1 MHVHRWRDGF
11 AMSTVRQA
19 AVAGLLYPDNAK
31 QLRNTVADHLKAA
44 KAPVNAL
51 QPKAIIV
58 PHAGYHYSGA
68 IAAAAYKTLQSTST
82 SINNIVLIGAAHRQS
97 LTGIAIVD
105 VDAFRTPLG
114 DVYLNHTHNQQLGEL
129 QPICVSNA
137 AHLLEHS
144 LEVQLP
150 FLQVVL
156 SNFTITPIIIG
167 DTTHAEVAAILNRFW
182 GDQHTLI
189 VISSDLN
196 NHRDYRQVNYIDRS
210 TCEAIEALNI
220 EAVDRQNLSQCIAVN
235 SLLRVAQKKNLQ
247 VETLAI
253 SQAAKNSPELQG
265 KRFASW
271 AFYES

>member
-1 MHVHRWRDGF
+1 
-11 AMSTVRQA
+11 MSTVRQA

-31 QLRNTVADHLKAA
+31 QLRSTVADHLNAA
-44 KAPVNAL
+44 KAPVKAL

-68 IAAAAYKTLQSTST
+68 IAAAAYKTLQSAST
-82 SINNIVLIGAAHRQS
+82 SINNVVLLGAAHRQS
-97 LTGIAIVD
+97 LAGIAIVN
-105 VDAFRTPLG
+105 VDAFSTPLG
-114 DVYLNHTHNQQLGEL
+114 NVYLNQTHNQQLGEL

-182 GDQHTLI
+182 GDQDTLI

-196 NHRDYRQVNYIDRS
+196 NHRDYRQANYIDRS

-220 EAVDRQNLSQCIAVN
+220 EAMDRQNLCHCVAVN

-253 SQAAKNSPELQG
+253 SEPATNSPELQG

-271 AFYES
+271 AFYDA